1 MSIFRQ
7 AALHLAE
14 TKVRTVGVD
23 YLSVGGY
30 RSDGATIHRILL
42 QAGIGSSK
50 ASTCSGHRR
59 PVLDDLPAGQT
70 ARQ

>member
-1 MSIFRQ
+1 M
-7 AALHLAE
+7 HLAQ

-42 QAGIGSSK
+42 QAGIWIVEG
-50 ASTCSGHRR
+50 
-59 PVLDDLPAGQT
+59 LDLSAVAGM
-70 ARQ
+70 R